1 MMSCVIRLYKKS
13 FRHMMIMKISRLQ
26 RLQESRGRAINELS
40 SSGMYDESGLSMNH
54 FLKIRDYLTKEEL
67 LK

>member
-1 MMSCVIRLYKKS
+1 
-13 FRHMMIMKISRLQ
+13 MIMKISRLQ

>member
-1 MMSCVIRLYKKS
+1 MSFVIRLYKKL
-13 FRHMMIMKISRLQ
+13 FRLMMIMKIS

>member
-1 MMSCVIRLYKKS
+1 MSFVIRLYKKL
-13 FRHMMIMKISRLQ
+13 FRLMMIMKISRLQ